1 METAILLATSRTN
14 TATVLC
20 DAAAMYKVD
29 TNAITLKVKQDFTAK
44 TKAKKDTKPLPKAKK
59 VA

>member
-44 TKAKKDTKPLPKAKK
+44 TEGYQASAQGQEGGLAS
-59 VA
+59 